1 MEIYKD
7 YEDYSVLR
15 RKHNGIKY
23 AFFLDGI
30 FSNWYPCS
38 IVVDSIKY
46 NCIEQYMMYSK
57 ALTFGDKEN
66 AEKILKEYS
75 PRIQKKIGREINN
88 FNEVI
93 WDSCKYNI
101 VKKGL
106 IEKFKQNS
114 ELREYLLSYKGFS
127 IIEASPVDR
136 IWGIGYSSNDAISN
150 INNWGENLLGKILT
164 ELSNEM

>member
-1 MEIYKD
+1 
-7 YEDYSVLR
+7 
-15 RKHNGIKY
+15 
-23 AFFLDGI
+23 
-30 FSNWYPCS
+30 
-38 IVVDSIKY
+38 
-46 NCIEQYMMYSK
+46 MYSK
-57 ALTFGDKEN
+57 ALTFGDKES

-75 PRIQKKIGREINN
+75 PRVQKKLGREINN

-136 IWGIGYSSNDAISN
+136 IWGIGFSSNDAISN